1 MITYLIIVLV
11 TLSSVIFPQGLW
23 QKITSFRTSN
33 CSYIDISP
41 TGDFFAAY
49 NTPQIENGK
58 VYRSTD
64 EGASW
69 SLVSESSWNRITAIT
84 ISQNNTVFVGTY
96 GTGLY
101 RSTDNGTSWLKLNIN
116 SNFDDIQAIANGGDG
131 IIYAGCGTVGGQ
143 SIGIFCS
150 TNNGE
155 QWSLISTIYPYN
167 YVYSLFVSLNQ
178 TIIASLQDS
187 GIVRTTDNGVTWN
200 SVRLEPASSF
210 VGTLSGEIFCTN
222 VGWSEFGVSQS
233 TDDGQTWNQVNTG
246 LPDSAIVCIASNLVG
261 ELFVGHS
268 TGIYRSLNNGNTWDK
283 ISNNFGSYSVLNLVY
298 FNNQKLFAGTQF
310 DGVLRS
316 SDNGIDWELTNY
328 PSDDNLPIKTIFI
341 QNNENIFV
349 SVEAGYGYILYKS
362 SDGGLSWH
370 PAIDGLDTYN
380 VSTLSMNKISGNL
393 YIGSFPH
400 GFYLSSDEGTT
411 WVSRNTGLTN
421 TFIQTLSTNMNGDI
435 FAGTYFGGVFRTT
448 NEGLQWQEVNNGITY
463 TNIVSLIVLSDGTI
477 LAGGGAVPSGG
488 NATFRSTNNGDN
500 WHMVLDK
507 PCLSFTQIPGG
518 KLFALVK
525 LDVQQI
531 WVSTD
536 GGENWTNPNQGSEIF
551 PELLTSNS
559 MGYLLAGSYWSLY
572 ISGDEGMHWQE
583 MEPLPDFAPVS
594 CLAFDSLNYLYVG
607 TWEKGLYK
615 SVIPVITSLNEDSK
629 INPDE
634 FMLYQNYPNPFN
646 PVTKIKYSIAAPGMV
661 QIKIFDLFGSEIKTL
676 LNEYRQTGIYE
687 LEFNASNLPSGV
699 YFYRMIIGSY
709 SETKKLILLR

>member
-1 MITYLIIVLV
+1 MIISLLLLLV
-11 TLSSVIFPQGLW
+11 TVSSIMFPQGLW
-23 QKITSFRTSN
+23 QKVTTLRNSN
-33 CSYIDISP
+33 CSYLYVSP
-41 TGDFFAAY
+41 TGYIFAAY

-64 EGASW
+64 EGATW
-69 SLVSESSWNRITAIT
+69 SRVSENGWNRITDI
-84 ISQNNTVFVGTY
+84 IINQNNTVFVGTY
-96 GTGLY
+96 GTGLF
-101 RSTDNGTSWLKLNIN
+101 RSTDNGTSWSKLNIN

-131 IIYAGCGTVGGQ
+131 IIYVGCGTVGGD
-143 SIGIFCS
+143 SIGIFRS

-155 QWSLISTIYPYN
+155 QWSLISPVYSYN
-167 YVYSLFVSLNQ
+167 YVYSIFVSLNQ

-187 GIVRTTDNGVTWN
+187 GIVRTTNNGMTWN

-210 VGTLSGEIFCTN
+210 VRIPSGEIFCTN

-246 LPDSAIVCIASNLVG
+246 LPDSATVCIASNLLG

-268 TGIYRSLNNGNTWDK
+268 TGIYYSSNSGNTWNK
-283 ISNNFGSYSVLNLVY
+283 ISNNFSSHSVRNLSCY
-298 FNNQKLFAGTQF
+298 NNQKLFAGTRF
-310 DGVLRS
+310 DGVLLS
-316 SDNGIDWELTNY
+316 YDNGINWELTNY

-341 QNNENIFV
+341 LKNGSIFV
-349 SVEAGYGYILYKS
+349 SVEAGFGYILYKS

-370 PAIDGLDTYN
+370 PAIDGLDAFN
-380 VSTLSMNKISGNL
+380 VNALSMNKISGNL
-393 YIGSFPH
+393 YIGSDPH

-411 WVSRNTGLTN
+411 WVGRNTGLTN
-421 TFIQTLSTNMNGDI
+421 TFIQSLSTNMSEDI

-463 TNIVSLIVLSDGTI
+463 TNIASLIVLSDGAI
-477 LAGGGAVPSGG
+477 LAGGGAVPTGG

-500 WHMVLDK
+500 WHMVMDK

-518 KLFALVK
+518 KVFALFVP
-525 LDVQQI
+525 QI
-531 WVSTD
+531 WASTD
-536 GGENWTNPNQGSEIF
+536 GGENWTKPNQGPEIF
-551 PELLTSNS
+551 AELLTSNS
-559 MGYLLAGSYWSLY
+559 LGSLLAGNSSTVY

-583 MEPLPDFAPVS
+583 MEPLPDFVPVN

-607 TWEKGLYK
+607 SWEKGLYK
-615 SVIPVITSLNEDSK
+615 SVIPVITSLNENSK

-646 PVTKIKYSIAAPGMV
+646 SVTKLKYSIAAPGMV

-699 YFYRMIIGSY
+699 YFYRMIIGRY